1 MIDIIYMLLK
11 GSYGIK
17 PTLSQTYRLMH
28 IFAVNS
34 SSTIFSDARISFKDF
49 LEILLRKYSY
59 CKTGT
64 NQILITHS
72 QIHQF
77 RAKNDNDK

>member
-17 PTLSQTYRLMH
+17 PTLSQTYRLKH

-34 SSTIFSDARISFKDF
+34 SSTIFSDARISFKDILRNTAKKIF
-49 LEILLRKYSY
+49 LL
-59 CKTGT
+59 
-64 NQILITHS
+64 
-72 QIHQF
+72 
-77 RAKNDNDK
+77 